1 MDASEIVGAR
11 YTYGYIKAITLR
23 NFMCH
28 KHLSLTLTDKLNF
41 IVGRNGSGKS
51 AVLCAIILGLG
62 GKASFANR
70 SNRAVEYVR
79 YGQRMAEII
88 IALSND
94 GPCAYMPNEYG
105 NEIIVH
111 RRLYRASGSRY
122 ELKSANGRV
131 VSTSVADLNAMLCY
145 FNIHVRN
152 PACILTQDHSRNFL
166 HVLNGRSLYQFYMLC
181 TQLDSI
187 KLDLINARQS
197 ALEAG
202 KTMDGKRRGMDASKA
217 LILETEEK
225 LKRLMLVQEAEVL
238 LEEVEKEWCW
248 ASVKHYEVEVAR
260 ATTASERK
268 QKEVIELSAKLD
280 TEKASVE
287 ELNNEVRSCN
297 AEMDQLKE
305 AVEHYESNQR
315 KTTMDAETIRSNIS
329 RERAVVASLKTEI
342 ERLKE
347 QLNTYVEKL
356 DAARGQSN
364 NSAKANED
372 AAEQEN
378 EIATL
383 QLDVKA
389 AMHSVQVA
397 EGDVMLLM
405 STVVALE
412 RSIVEKRT
420 ELRNID
426 EHLRTNAEKM
436 SSIRSSVGDRL
447 DRFGVKEKNLAMFV
461 QREHKK
467 FFTKKPRGPIGSLV
481 TVLNSQWT
489 KAVECCLGPL
499 VNAYVCD
506 NFKDADV
513 LRSLAIKNGIA
524 SGNLLII
531 VSEFGDEVAY
541 DLRGHQAECP
551 YPTVLSVLQCE
562 NAVVRNVLIDERAIE
577 RTLLFTDE
585 SLMVRVMMSSQFG
598 NFPFAF
604 SVDGDQCIRHPC
616 FRKYKPSYRRT
627 YVLTTSNEAAM
638 EQLTADCK
646 ELSSNKATLVEEI
659 ATVSGKLTEM
669 RKELATRQAEVRE
682 LNTTKSSKLARI
694 NALRSARM
702 ESSNFEKDV
711 SMLERQ
717 VKDLQRK
724 VASIKEE
731 RKQRKSQIEALEL
744 KVGDLLSSGDR
755 VEQDRLNALKKIQD
769 ITNRMTAIHQS
780 KQLCEANLCSFLKS
794 INEAKVESEELQNIA
809 HASRLQLK
817 EAMSKAQEVCPVRI
831 EVERP
836 LEDIQKHLEQLRL
849 AIDQPVENDCT
860 IEELREKLEMLNGK
874 LDSMTAEY
882 NEARILLENLSS
894 ELEKREQFFVSMRNR
909 VDTSVEDS
917 FKSYIT
923 LRYSSGGLVIDHD
936 KETVDICL
944 NWERR
949 EDADQ
954 LRNLRALSGGER
966 SFATVCLLLS
976 LWEIIDLPFRCLDE
990 FDVFMDMINRD
1001 TAIETLVEYAN
1012 EEKNLHRQFIFF
1024 SPLQI
1029 SDSMLDDAVNVIH
1042 LSAENRADDES

>member
-111 RRLYRASGSRY
+111 RRLYRASGSRPRCFY
-122 ELKSANGRV
+122 KRGGFKR
-131 VSTSVADLNAMLCY
+131 DAMLFQYSCSEPCLY
-145 FNIHVRN
+145 SDAGSQPQFL
-152 PACILTQDHSRNFL
+152 ACVERPVVIPGCQSTLATFRKFF
-166 HVLNGRSLYQFYMLC
+166 RFQFYMLC

-659 ATVSGKLTEM
+659 ATVPRPAFTKFQNWFS
-669 RKELATRQAEVRE
+669 RQ
-682 LNTTKSSKLARI
+682 
-694 NALRSARM
+694 RSARM

-936 KETVDICL
+936 KET